1 MAIKAPYNI
10 VEEKIFNDIVNVPTG
25 YAVYVDKGMNFV
37 KFEKNG
43 KYYRLS
49 LKEIK
54 K

>member
-1 MAIKAPYNI
+1 MAFKTPYNI
-10 VEEKIFNDIVNVPTG
+10 AEEKIFNDIVQIPNG
-25 YAVYVDKGMNFV
+25 YVVYCEKGMNFA